1 MNNLLE
7 LLTENARLT
16 NAQLAVM
23 LDSSEEDVA
32 AAIQQYE
39 KSGVIKGYKALVD
52 WDKAPQKTVSALI
65 ELKVTPQKETGFD
78 EIARR
83 VMAFEEVE
91 SVYLMAG
98 GYDLAVMI
106 KAPSMQEVAAFVA
119 KRLSTLEPVL
129 STATHFVMT
138 RYKDGGVV
146 LCDDAEVDER
156 RNVLL

>member
-78 EIARR
+78 EIARQ
-83 VMAFEEVE
+83 VTMFEEVE

-98 GYDLAVMI
+98 GYDLAVMV
-106 KAPSMQEVAAFVA
+106 KASTMQEVSAFVA
-119 KRLSTLEPVL
+119 KRLSTLEPVQ

-138 RYKDGGVV
+138 RYKDGGVA

>member
-32 AAIQQYE
+32 AAIRQYE

-78 EIARR
+78 EIARQ
-83 VMAFEEVE
+83 VTMLEEVE

-98 GYDLAVMI
+98 GYDLAVMV
-106 KAPSMQEVAAFVA
+106 KAPTMQEVSAFVA
-119 KRLSTLEPVL
+119 KCLSTLEPVQ
-129 STATHFVMT
+129 STSTHFVMT
-138 RYKDGGVV
+138 RYKDGGVS
-146 LCDDAEVDER
+146 LRDDAEVDER
-156 RNVLL
+156 RNMLL